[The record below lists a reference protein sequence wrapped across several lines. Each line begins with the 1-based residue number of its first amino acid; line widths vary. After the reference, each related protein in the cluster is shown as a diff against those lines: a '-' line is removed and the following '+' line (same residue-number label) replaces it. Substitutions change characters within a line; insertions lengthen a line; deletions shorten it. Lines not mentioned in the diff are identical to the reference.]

1 MKTEHKI
8 YIALVVLALL
18 GVGVYLAQSKQKAQL
33 EAHSVTAAT
42 ADLPKVGVSKD
53 DVEKVTKISIKNA
66 DKSDV
71 TLEKKGDTWEVTKP
85 VNAKAHTANVRSLL
99 DNLKE
104 LKLKEAIDRTSA
116 TYGQYELT
124 DEKAVHVVAYKGDE
138 KALDVYFGKSGS
150 RGQMARVAGTDGVY
164 VAGGYSSYLYTR
176 EAKNWRENSI
186 LKFEDDNVIQ
196 ASIENKNGLFSFS
209 KNGDKWAGT
218 FAPRDKGGKIGA
230 AQAKWEKFDEAK
242 VKDLLRAYQ
251 GLGAEDFG
259 DGKSAS
265 DTGLDAPATSGGI
278 VKIKLKDNAGDF
290 TINVGNTAK
299 GQSRY
304 ATKEGGDGTIYVISS
319 WSADW
324 ALADQKRFE
333 KSEKKDDKKGED
345 AHDDEAGHM
354 GMPMGGM
361 PMGGMPMGGDE
372 VE

>member
-18 GVGVYLAQSKQKAQL
+18 GVGVFFTQKKERAER
-33 EAHSVTAAT
+33 EARSVTAAT
-42 ADLPKVGVSKD
+42 ADLPSVGFSSD
-53 DVEKVTKISIKNA
+53 DVEKITKISIKNA

-85 VNAKAHTANVRSLL
+85 VSAKAHTANVRSVL

-104 LKLKEAIDRTSA
+104 LKMKEAIDRTTA

-124 DEKAVHVVAYKGDE
+124 DEKALHLVAYKGDE
-138 KALDVYFGKSGS
+138 KALDIYLGKSGS
-150 RGQMARVAGTDGVY
+150 RGQMARVDGKDGVY
-164 VAGGYSSYLYTR
+164 VVGGYSSYLYTR
-176 EAKNWRENSI
+176 EPKNWRDNAI
-186 LKFEDDNVIQ
+186 LKFETDNVIQ
-196 ASIENKNGLFSFS
+196 ASVENKNGLFSFS
-209 KNGDKWAGT
+209 KNGDAWSGT
-218 FAPRDKGGKIGA
+218 FAPRKAGKLGPA
-230 AQAKWEKFDEAK
+230 GAKWEKLDPEK

-259 DGKSAS
+259 DGKSAA
-265 DTGLDAPATSGGI
+265 DTGLDDPLANGGV

-290 TINVGNTAK
+290 TVNVGKTAK

-324 ALADQKRFE
+324 ALAEPKRFE
-333 KSEKKDDKKGED
+333 KSEKKDDKKGGD
-345 AHDDEAGHM
+345 AHDDEAAGHM
-354 GMPMGGM
+354 DLGH
-361 PMGGMPMGGDE
+361 E
-372 VE
+372 